1 MRLLFTFFTILLLGA
16 STTIA
21 QNDLTNKNGHKILP
35 AAGDY
40 CLSMDGAPIINF
52 GLNAINI
59 MNNTGQTAQHPGF
72 VLPNTIVGK
81 YYINDTLAY
90 RGTISI
96 VSESS
101 STVDYFDDPNDS
113 STNPAELSNKTT
125 SKSCDVV
132 LSAGL
137 EYRRGHN
144 RLQGYYGAEALIGFS
159 NSKMNYAYG
168 MDAADDLQWNGS
180 SRVISSSAGASIS
193 LGARGFVGA
202 EYFFAPKI
210 SLGAEF
216 GWGLGIVMSG
226 RGSTTS
232 EVNDNDNIIEE
243 TVKNANSV
251 SGFGFGVD
259 TGASELTGAGALLK
273 LNLHF

>member
-1 MRLLFTFFTILLLGA
+1 MRLLFTFSAMLLLGA
-16 STTIA
+16 NTAIA
-21 QNDLTNKNGHKILP
+21 QNDLTNKNGHEILP
-35 AAGDY
+35 TSGDY
-40 CLSMDGAPIINF
+40 CISMDGAPIINF
-52 GLNAINI
+52 GLNTINI

-72 VLPNTIVGK
+72 VIPNTIVGK
-81 YYINDTLAY
+81 YYVNDTLAY
-90 RGTISI
+90 RGTVSI
-96 VSESS
+96 ITESS
-101 STVDYFDDPNDS
+101 STVEYFDDPNDTS
-113 STNPAELSNKTT
+113 AEPAELSNKIT
-125 SKSCDVV
+125 SNSCDVV

-180 SRVISSSAGASIS
+180 SRVISSSEGATIS

-259 TGASELTGAGALLK
+259 DGSSQLIGAGALLK